1 MIKKF
6 LSKYILEVIPS
17 IVATVVGAYIV
28 TNYINNKA
36 PAEKPPMATA
46 APAQAVATPETP
58 RKDDAAA
65 AKEVKAETKSET
77 KAEATA
83 KAAAKA
89 AAERL
94 ASEKAAT
101 ARTSAEKAETA
112 RKAAERR
119 ELEKRDAERREAE
132 ARAHALAKGAK
143 GVPTAAEGVS
153 GSGANDLARAA
164 IERLRTEEPKAEAKG
179 EPKAAPRIIEPKPVE
194 QATRAPERRA
204 IPIAAPS
211 MTTGSAPATSPV
223 VTAPAAAMPAPVE
236 VKEVAVSPSGPVPL
250 PLRRCQRLQRMF
262 RRPLRHERRIWC
274 RLRRFRNARSIC
286 GRRRMTAPLPRMW
299 CRRRNQPSSLCC
311 RARAGLLETES
322 AARHARLY
330 ARYPRL

>member
-236 VKEVAVSPSGPVPL
+236 VKEVAVSPSGPVPPAAVAPVPAASADVPPAIEARASHL
-250 PLRRCQRLQRMF
+250 VPPAEIPE
-262 RRPLRHERRIWC
+262 RPLD
-274 RLRRFRNARSIC
+274 LRAKKDDSSVAEDVVSAAKSAFQSV
-286 GRRRMTAPLPRMW
+286 LPR
-299 CRRRNQPSSLCC
+299 
-311 RARAGLLETES
+311 
-322 AARHARLY
+322 
-330 ARYPRL
+330 

>member
-1 MIKKF
+1 M
-6 LSKYILEVIPS
+6 
-17 IVATVVGAYIV
+17 ATVVGAYIV

-36 PAEKPPMATA
+36 PAEKPPVATA

-65 AKEVKAETKSET
+65 KEAKAEAKPET

-94 ASEKAAT
+94 ASEKAAA
-101 ARTSAEKAETA
+101 ARASAEKAETA

-119 ELEKRDAERREAE
+119 ELEKRDAERRETE

-143 GVPTAAEGVS
+143 SVPASAESVN
-153 GSGANDLARAA
+153 GSDANDLARAA
-164 IERLRTEEPKAEAKG
+164 IERLRTEEPKAEAKA
-179 EPKAAPRIIEPKPVE
+179 EPKAAPRIVEPKPVE
-194 QATRAPERRA
+194 QAARVPERRA
-204 IPIAAPS
+204 VPAAAPS

-236 VKEVAVSPSGPVPL
+236 VKEVAVSPSGPVPPAAVAPVPAASADVPQAIEARASHL
-250 PLRRCQRLQRMF
+250 VPPAEIPE
-262 RRPLRHERRIWC
+262 RPLD
-274 RLRRFRNARSIC
+274 LRAKKDDSSVAEDVVSAAKSAFQSV
-286 GRRRMTAPLPRMW
+286 LPR
-299 CRRRNQPSSLCC
+299 
-311 RARAGLLETES
+311 
-322 AARHARLY
+322 
-330 ARYPRL
+330 